1 MESLEARVNK
11 LEERIKDVLV
21 FSIQG
26 FDHLYKDSDVL
37 YHAIEESDP
46 VLFKNYIRKSQ
57 KADISSPDPNF
68 RAIANDTLI
77 EMEKLRGASGS
88 DPHAVSGG
96 KRRKNKTR
104 KSRR

>member
-11 LEERIKDVLV
+11 LEERIKDLV
-21 FSIQG
+21 VYSLEN
-26 FDHLYKDSDVL
+26 FDETGKLIRYVSHPVL
-37 YHAIEESDP
+37 YSKYMEMIDEGE
-46 VLFKNYIRKSQ
+46 N
-57 KADISSPDPNF
+57 SPSGLNF

-77 EMEKLRGASGS
+77 EMNKKRGASGS
-88 DPHAVSGG
+88 DPNAVSGG